1 MAKAITNVNV
11 PNNTRNFYPVNRG
24 EWELRTFPIAASTV
38 MVDGAALAV
47 QVSVSNPTGNLILTP
62 TSNANGQNFIGIIA
76 EPIAST
82 DADYAT
88 AGKLKGVWV
97 PRTRSCE
104 AYFVVGAGTFTAADV
119 GRTCLFHTDSKS
131 LNVDGNGLGARIT
144 GFISSTQGTCSF
156 DIPLAVTA

>member
-1 MAKAITNVNV
+1 MAKAVTNANV
-11 PNNTRNFYPVNRG
+11 PNNTQNFYPVNRG
-24 EWELRTFPIAASTV
+24 EWELRTFPFAASTA
-38 MVDGAALAV
+38 MSDGSAVAV
-47 QVSVSNPTGNLILTP
+47 QVTASNPTGNLILMP
-62 TSNANGQNFIGIIA
+62 TSNTTGQNFVGILA

-104 AYFVVGAGTFTAADV
+104 AYFKVGAGTFTAADV
-119 GRTCLFHTDSKS
+119 GRVCLFHTDSKS

-144 GFISSTQGTCSF
+144 GYISATKGTCVF
-156 DIPLAVTA
+156 DLAPAVTA